1 MTDNAFP
8 VIDPMIADYCLEN
21 LEAVRS
27 YSTSAI
33 EALLRGD
40 ARSSAVYWDC
50 VRLCGRE
57 VAHAFQDLE
66 IK

>member
-1 MTDNAFP
+1 MSEAAPP
-8 VIDPMIADYCLEN
+8 VIDPMIASYCLEN

-27 YSTSAI
+27 YAVSAT

-40 ARSSAVYWDC
+40 VKSSSIYFDC
-50 VRLCGRE
+50 LRLCGRE
-57 VAHAFQDLE
+57 VAHAFQNLE